1 MLRFRIFGIPFV
13 VTGYFW
19 LGCVLTSGL
28 GMSLAPEVVLR
39 TVIWTVCVFASII
52 VHELGHALAGRRF
65 GASPHVVLHGIGGM
79 THLGGARLSRG
90 RSILVSV
97 AGPGAGLALWAVI
110 RLLTSHLGGTPY
122 NLGDPI
128 ILSVLMAL
136 SFLTFINGV
145 WSIFNLLPIL
155 PLDGGQILR
164 DALGPRQIGVAR
176 TIGGVVAG
184 VLAVLFL
191 RDRQLYL
198 LLLLGYLAYL
208 NFKGDPRS
216 LPGGVSN

>member
-1 MLRFRIFGIPFV
+1 MLRFRIFGLPFV

-28 GMSLAPEVVLR
+28 GMSLAPAAVLR
-39 TVIWTVCVFASII
+39 TVVWTLCVFASIL
-52 VHELGHALAGRRF
+52 VHELGHALAGRYF
-65 GASPHVVLHGIGGM
+65 GASPSVVLHGIGGM
-79 THLGGARLSRG
+79 TSLGGARLTRG
-90 RSILVSV
+90 RSILVSL
-97 AGPGAGLALWAVI
+97 AGPGAGLALWGVI
-110 RLLTSHLGGTPY
+110 RLLTSRMGHVPY
-122 NLGDPI
+122 NLSDPI

-136 SFLTFINGV
+136 NFLTFINAV

-155 PLDGGQILR
+155 PLDGGQVVR

-184 VLAVLFL
+184 GLAVMFL

-198 LLLLGYLAYL
+198 VLLLGYLAYL
-208 NFKGDPRS
+208 NFRGDPRS
-216 LPGGVSN
+216 LPGGVSA